1 MYVLT
6 VDIDTLSKGTP
17 VEVDGLG
24 VFENGYSY
32 DISEEQA
39 EAFRIKGTTQSF
51 SHNDQGQLVVKN
63 ELGPT
68 LLQAAKRKNSLI
80 EVRAMTDEEL
90 REFNGEEEESN
101 ENNDTPE
108 GDEN

>member
-6 VDIDTLSKGTP
+6 VDIDTLAKGVP

-32 DISEEQA
+32 DISEEEA

-51 SHNDQGQLVVKN
+51 SHDKDGNLIVKT
-63 ELGPT
+63 EVGPT
-68 LLQAAKRKNSLI
+68 LLQAAKRKNVPL
-80 EVRAMTDEEL
+80 EVRAMSDEEL
-90 REFNGEEEESN
+90 ASFNGEEEEE
-101 ENNDTPE
+101 ENNEAPE